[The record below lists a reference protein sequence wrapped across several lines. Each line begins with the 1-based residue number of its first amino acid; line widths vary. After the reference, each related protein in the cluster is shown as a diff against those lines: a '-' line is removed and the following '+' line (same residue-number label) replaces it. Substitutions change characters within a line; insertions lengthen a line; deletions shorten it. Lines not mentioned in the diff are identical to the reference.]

1 MKTDDKKNMVSKK
14 SLESKYDNDLNRTKE
29 INGYNAFEQN
39 IFFLIASRFTQS
51 DDTIIT
57 IPMDT
62 VYDLSKGSYHNTHL
76 VKMTQTLGK
85 RIANLNFY
93 KTVKLDDGKIGLRIG
108 HLFTYIDITSDYI
121 QCSLDPLFIDYFRH
135 ISNPFTVFDLE
146 EFVNLKSKYSK
157 TLYRCLLDLKNYGHP
172 VAKGSSVYAWYVS
185 LDDYRDILCFP
196 KSYQVGRITMTT
208 SSAVNELLNTA
219 RFKQIDVKSVYASHK
234 RGRPLMGFEFR
245 YTFKSIQE
253 IRHIRENQP
262 NDTEINPDNVKARL
276 CPHCGRPV
284 SEKDGKFGT
293 FVGHAYKQGS
303 CEKTWKSWED
313 FDKDCRQIKAK
324 ATGIG
329 TGATS
334 SVIPEDQMQYL
345 EEKMNK
351 DFLNAKS
358 ADKDSSFG
366 NIKNMIAH
374 WIGNTVDD
382 NDE

>member
-1 MKTDDKKNMVSKK
+1 M
-14 SLESKYDNDLNRTKE
+14 
-29 INGYNAFEQN
+29 
-39 IFFLIASRFTQS
+39 
-51 DDTIIT
+51 
-57 IPMDT
+57 
-62 VYDLSKGSYHNTHL
+62 
-76 VKMTQTLGK
+76 
-85 RIANLNFY
+85 
-93 KTVKLDDGKIGLRIG
+93 
-108 HLFTYIDITSDYI
+108 
-121 QCSLDPLFIDYFRH
+121 
-135 ISNPFTVFDLE
+135 
-146 EFVNLKSKYSK
+146 
-157 TLYRCLLDLKNYGHP
+157 LDLKNYGHP
-172 VAKGSSVYAWYVS
+172 IAKESSVYVWYVS

-219 RFKQIDVKSVYASHK
+219 RFKQIDVNSVYASHK